1 MLPGLY
7 MLDVVIFVKK
17 YPNFFEKAGDNS
29 RMGLRVPTRLLLPPS
44 QSTLF
49 EKKKKLFHNV

>member
-17 YPNFFEKAGDNS
+17 YPHFIEMAGDNS
-29 RMGLRVPTRLLLPPS
+29 RMGLRVPTRL
-44 QSTLF
+44 
-49 EKKKKLFHNV
+49 